1 MMVVKIKKP
10 YGTKMCV
17 VKRRLKSEDYKHC
30 LEAAKLENKINYLDT
45 NNLNMDNLQ
54 ENHKKLLKNGKLT
67 LKIQQ
72 RFQSEK
78 HNVFT
83 EKVYL

>member
-1 MMVVKIKKP
+1 MVVKIKKP

>member
-1 MMVVKIKKP
+1 MVVKIKKP
-10 YGTKMCV
+10 NGTKMCV

-54 ENHKKLLKNGKLT
+54 ENHKKLLKNGELT